1 MKEGPLE
8 TAGKFLCFLRK
19 ETLPPPVLQ
28 GGYRAK
34 KIMSKF
40 FLIKILNSNLNLQNP
55 FFSKYRLS

>member
-40 FLIKILNSNLNLQNP
+40 FFNKNFKFEFKLTKSILL
-55 FFSKYRLS
+55 